1 MTLFFASCD
10 CAGKYSSAGKHVP
23 GCPMDSSCHFC
34 GQKPFLCRMMGKCGG
49 IVKTG
54 TFISKCE
61 QARQNMKGQLSN
73 KLKDL
78 LAKLNLLINL
88 GHVSEALQQKID
100 TLKAAFSKR
109 QLDPESLESAEKI
122 LLQLRRI
129 YVTQKAASD
138 KKVKEEDDAALAE
151 CADEE
156 FMPVRRD

>member
-1 MTLFFASCD
+1 
-10 CAGKYSSAGKHVP
+10 
-23 GCPMDSSCHFC
+23 
-34 GQKPFLCRMMGKCGG
+34 
-49 IVKTG
+49 
-54 TFISKCE
+54 
-61 QARQNMKGQLSN
+61 MKGQLSN

-88 GHVSEALQQKID
+88 GHVSEALQEKID